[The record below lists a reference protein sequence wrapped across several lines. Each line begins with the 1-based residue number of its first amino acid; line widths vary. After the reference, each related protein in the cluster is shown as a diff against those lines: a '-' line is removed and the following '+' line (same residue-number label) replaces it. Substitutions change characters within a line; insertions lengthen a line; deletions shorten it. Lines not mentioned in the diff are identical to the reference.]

1 MQRAARRKVRSASLD
16 PRLGNKEC
24 HAPHEDLF
32 KRMRTS
38 QRQKEHGCE
47 ILTIR
52 ALCLQELHWSKF
64 CSGWNQNC
72 NSNDSSQVSDGDL
85 VFLVVATLP
94 KSKLL
99 PFYPWFVLPTLV
111 IFSPPSFQFC
121 FKVTVSE
128 HWLELE
134 ESAIDIKDF
143 SREERRGFFAGNR
156 WISRNASTL
165 FSRVFSHHV
174 TAIKLVTE
182 NNETAAMLVDQS
194 NPVKVELFSCGN
206 TCYNKLAWLLF
217 TREWKRCIVGSPKKT
232 SSSSSYTTPYFTNLW
247 KI

>member
-38 QRQKEHGCE
+38 CE

-99 PFYPWFVLPTLV
+99 PFYPWFVLPPILFQGDSVWTLIRAV
-111 IFSPPSFQFC
+111 
-121 FKVTVSE
+121 
-128 HWLELE
+128 ELE
-134 ESAIDIKDF
+134 ESAIDIKDI
-143 SREERRGFFAGNR
+143 SREERFFAGNR
-156 WISRNASTL
+156 LISRNAATL
-165 FSRVFSHHV
+165 FSRVFSHYV